1 MALRPQHRYLPPIR
15 PVPSNLK
22 MGQAAAAEEAVAVV
36 VAEAVAAEPVPSA
49 SASSSATLFSGANCD
64 YGVCG

>member
-36 VAEAVAAEPVPSA
+36 VAEAVVAEPVPSA